1 MSLIMVVCDR
11 GLPTYSCF
19 CLPPSAT
26 WTLHAATIEMPSQ
39 CMQAW
44 LPLQLF
50 AGKPYSICLLS
61 RTTTHVVMF

>member
-26 WTLHAATIEMPSQ
+26 WTLHADDRDAGRPKA
-39 CMQAW
+39 AW

-50 AGKPYSICLLS
+50 AGKPYSICLPA
-61 RTTTHVVMF
+61 